1 MKINELIAQHLL
13 DVNEGANWTDI
24 NIKDT
29 LEGLNYKEA
38 NAITMASSNT
48 IAALLHHIS
57 FYNDIVKERLWG
69 NYPPI
74 NQLNGFDMEKIK
86 NEIDWVK
93 LKEKSLQS
101 ARDLASEVKKFPEE
115 KLFDL
120 TANGHGTYYKM
131 LHGVIEHAHYHL
143 GQIVLLKKLVHQK
156 KLIPERS
163 SSL

>member
-1 MKINELIAQHLL
+1 MKLNEEIAQHLA
-13 DVNEGANWTDI
+13 DVNEGANWTDV

-29 LEGLNYKEA
+29 LEDVTYKEA
-38 NAITMASSNT
+38 SAVTIASSNT
-48 IAALLHHIS
+48 IAGLLHHIG

-69 NYPPI
+69 NDPSI
-74 NQLNGFDMEKIK
+74 NQLNGFDMERIK
-86 NEIDWVK
+86 NENDWAK

-101 ARDLASEVKKFPEE
+101 ATDLASEVKKFPEE
-115 KLFDL
+115 KLFEL

-143 GQIVLLKKLVHQK
+143 GQIVLLKKLIRQK
-156 KLIPERS
+156 NPEPQRS

>member
-1 MKINELIAQHLL
+1 MKINEQIAQHLL
-13 DVNEGANWTDI
+13 DVNQGANWTDV

-29 LEGLNYKEA
+29 LEGVSYKEA
-38 NAITMASSNT
+38 GAITKASTNT
-48 IAALLHHIS
+48 IAGLLHHIS

-74 NQLNGFDMEKIK
+74 NQLNGFDMERIK
-86 NEIDWVK
+86 NEGDWAK
-93 LKEKSLQS
+93 LKEKCLQS

-115 KLFDL
+115 KLFNL

-143 GQIVLLKKLVHQK
+143 GQMVLLKNLIRQK
-156 KLIPERS
+156 NLQPIRS